1 MSNIVAI
8 DNFTVTSEEFIIP
21 GGGLIS
27 SVAPQAVLT
36 ITPNQGYEIEASNF
50 TVISS
55 NPEVDVPNSY
65 FTQDGENVIL
75 TVVFVTTATMPNYN
89 LDIKICLRGA
99 TQELG
104 VTIAGTVFYNT
115 TNATPSPQNLPY
127 TNSGPAESTEE
138 ILSQL
143 VQADAGYYF
152 QSTPTISLRTGDP
165 TDYNL
170 YTSASVFDSNN
181 RLTAIRVNADY
192 TYPFVN
198 QSSDEID
205 VYAHAIEIPVILEY
219 VTGYSINTTVPAT
232 QTVRNL
238 AITGVQGADYS
249 LTIDNGATFSNGTN
263 AITGVLPSSQELVP
277 ITFPAVTSAQTH
289 NLTFVVPGTDLSP
302 DFSQPNPIVFTR
314 RVITPIQLSGTITSG
329 DTDISVTNPTPLA
342 LDASYNFTQS
352 GSLTHDITISPTAGF
367 TIAWTDTNALVD
379 SDFTKTEADGN
390 FTITQ
395 GAKQLN
401 VGSSNLTL
409 RVDITSPFTGVQ
421 NMSYSL
427 TDDIDTYI
435 TKTYL
440 YTCAAFDFDNSQ
452 GTEASVYEYADCNTG
467 EIKRETVPVGNAR
480 IGKCVREE
488 PLPRRISGDGSFPL
502 NNPEIICP

>member
-8 DNFTVTSEEFIIP
+8 DNFTVTSQEFVIP

-89 LDIKICLRGA
+89 LDIKICMRGA
-99 TQELG
+99 AQELG
-104 VTIAGTVFYNT
+104 VTIDGDVFYDT
-115 TNATPSPQNLPY
+115 QNATPLTSIVGY
-127 TNSGPAESTEE
+127 SNSGPAESTEE

-143 VQADAGYYF
+143 IQADAGYYF

-181 RLTAIRVNADY
+181 RLTAIIVNADY

-198 QSSDEID
+198 HIGDEID

-219 VTGYSINTTVPAT
+219 VTGYSINTTVPAA
-232 QTVRNL
+232 QTIRNL

-263 AITGVLPSSQELVP
+263 AITGVLPSGQELVP

-302 DFSQPNPIVFTR
+302 DFNQPNPIVFQR
-314 RVITPIQLSGTITSG
+314 RVITSIQLSGTITSG
-329 DTDISVTNPTPLA
+329 DTDLSVTNPTPLA

-352 GSLTHDITISPTAGF
+352 GSLTHDITISPLADF
-367 TIAWTDTNALVD
+367 TIAWTDTNSLVD

-395 GAKQLN
+395 GAKLLN
-401 VGSSNLTL
+401 SGSSDLTL

-421 NMSYSL
+421 NMSYAL
-427 TDDIDTYI
+427 TNDIDTYI
-435 TKTYL
+435 TKTYV
-440 YTCAAFDFDNSQ
+440 CAALDFDNSQ
-452 GTEASVYEYADCNTG
+452 GTVDSVYEYADCDTG
-467 EIKRETVPVGNAR
+467 AITQETVPAGGVVTGQCAR
-480 IGKCVREE
+480 LM
-488 PLPRRISGDGSFPL
+488 PPASLISGDGNPPAL
-502 NNPEIICP
+502 NPTITCP

>member
-21 GGGLIS
+21 GGDLIS

-50 TVISS
+50 TVVSS
-55 NPEVDVPNSY
+55 NPEVDVPGSY
-65 FTQDGENVIL
+65 FTQDGENVTL
-75 TVVFVTTATMPNYN
+75 TVVFVSTATMPSNN
-89 LDIKICLRGA
+89 LDIKICMRGA
-99 TQELG
+99 AQELG
-104 VTIAGTVFYNT
+104 VTIAGTVFYDT
-115 TNATPSPQNLPY
+115 ANATPLPQNLPY

-143 VQADAGYYF
+143 LQADAGYYF
-152 QSTPTISLRTGDP
+152 QSTPTISLRTGDT

-170 YTSASVFDSNN
+170 YTTGSVLDSNN

-198 QSSDEID
+198 HSGDEID
-205 VYAHAIEIPVILEY
+205 VYAHAIEIPIILEY
-219 VTGYSINTTVPAT
+219 VTGYSINTTVPAS

-263 AITGVLPSSQELVP
+263 AITGILPSGQELVP
-277 ITFPAVTSAQTH
+277 ITFPTVTSTTTH

-302 DFSQPNPIVFTR
+302 DFSQPNPIVFQR
-314 RVITPIQLSGTITSG
+314 RVITSIQLSGTITSG
-329 DTDISVTNPTPLA
+329 DADISVTNPTPLP
-342 LDASYNFTQS
+342 LDAGYNFTQS
-352 GSLTHDITISPTAGF
+352 GSLAHDITISPAAGS

-401 VGSSNLTL
+401 VGSSDLTL

-427 TDDIDTYI
+427 TDNINTYI
-435 TKTYL
+435 TKTPI
-440 YTCAAFDFDNSQ
+440 CATYDFGNFG
-452 GTEASVYEYADCNTG
+452 GTTDAVYAYVACDG
-467 EIKRETVPVGNAR
+467 GLVSLTVPAGTDVYGRCAR
-480 IGKCVREE
+480 IVPAPFLVSGGG
-488 PLPRRISGDGSFPL
+488 LPPAL
-502 NNPEIICP
+502 NPTNICP

>member
-1 MSNIVAI
+1 MSNITAI
-8 DNFTVTSEEFIIP
+8 DNFTVTSQEFVIP
-21 GGGLIS
+21 GGDLIS

-50 TVISS
+50 TVVSS
-55 NPEVDVPNSY
+55 NPEVDVPGSY

-75 TVVFVTTATMPNYN
+75 TVVFVTTATMPSNN
-89 LDIKICLRGA
+89 LDIKICMRGSA
-99 TQELG
+99 QELG
-104 VTIAGTVFYNT
+104 VTIAGTVFYDT
-115 TNATPSPQNLPY
+115 ANATPLPQNLPY

-143 VQADAGYYF
+143 LQADAGYYF

-170 YTSASVFDSNN
+170 YTTGSVLDSNN

-192 TYPFVN
+192 TYPFAN
-198 QSSDEID
+198 HISDEID
-205 VYAHAIEIPVILEY
+205 VYAHAIEIPIILEY
-219 VTGYSINTTVPAT
+219 VTGYSINTTVPAA
-232 QTVRNL
+232 QTVRSL

-263 AITGVLPSSQELVP
+263 AITGVLPSGQELVP
-277 ITFPAVTSAQTH
+277 ITFPTVTSTTTH

-302 DFSQPNPIVFTR
+302 DFSQPNPIVFQR
-314 RVITPIQLSGTITSG
+314 RVITSIQLTGTITSG
-329 DTDISVTNPTPLA
+329 DTDITVTNPTPLP

-352 GSLTHDITISPTAGF
+352 GSLTHDITISPVAGF
-367 TIAWTDTNALVD
+367 TIAWTDTNSLVD
-379 SDFTKTEADGN
+379 SDFTKTEADGD

-395 GAKQLN
+395 GAKLLN
-401 VGSSNLTL
+401 LGSSLTL

-427 TDDIDTYI
+427 TNNIDTYI
-435 TKTYL
+435 TKTY
-440 YTCAAFDFDNSQ
+440 TCATFDFDNTQ
-452 GTEASVYEYADCNTG
+452 GTVDSVYEWADCEFG
-467 EIKRETVPVGNAR
+467 IISQVTVTAGNGVVGQCAR
-480 IGKCVREE
+480 LV
-488 PLPRRISGDGSFPL
+488 PAPSLISGDGNPPAL
-502 NNPEIICP
+502 NPTNTCP

>member
-1 MSNIVAI
+1 MSNITAI
-8 DNFTVTSEEFIIP
+8 DNFTVTSQEFVIP

-50 TVISS
+50 TVVSS

-75 TVVFVTTATMPNYN
+75 TVVFIATATMPNSN
-89 LDIKICLRGA
+89 LNIKICMRGA
-99 TQELG
+99 AQELG
-104 VTIAGTVFYNT
+104 VSISGDVFYDT
-115 TNATPSPQNLPY
+115 QNATPLTSTVGY
-127 TNSGPAESTEE
+127 SNSGPAESTEE

-143 VQADAGYYF
+143 IQADAGYYF

-170 YTSASVFDSNN
+170 YTTGSVLDSNN

-198 QSSDEID
+198 HSGDEID
-205 VYAHAIEIPVILEY
+205 VYAHAIEIPIILEY
-219 VTGYSINTTVPAT
+219 VTGYSINTAVPAS

-263 AITGVLPSSQELVP
+263 AITGVLPSGQELVP
-277 ITFPAVTSAQTH
+277 ITFPTVTSATTH

-302 DFSQPNPIVFTR
+302 DFSQPNPIVFQ
-314 RVITPIQLSGTITSG
+314 RVVVTSIQLSGTIASG
-329 DTDISVTNPTPLA
+329 DTDITVTNPAPLS
-342 LDASYNFTQS
+342 LDANYSFTQN
-352 GSLTHDITISPTAGF
+352 GSLAHGITISPVAGA
-367 TIAWTDTNALVD
+367 TIAWTDTNSLVD

-395 GAKQLN
+395 GVKTSS
-401 VGSSNLTL
+401 GSDLAL
-409 RVDITSPFTGVQ
+409 IVQGTSAFTGVQ

-427 TDDIDTYI
+427 TDNIDTYI
-435 TKTYL
+435 TKTYI
-440 YTCAAFDFDNSQ
+440 CATFDFNNTQ
-452 GTEASVYEYADCNTG
+452 GTVDSVYEYADCDTG
-467 EIKRETVPVGNAR
+467 AISQVTVIAGNSVIGQCAR
-480 IGKCVREE
+480 IV
-488 PLPRRISGDGSFPL
+488 PAPSLISGDGNPPAL
-502 NNPEIICP
+502 NPTIQCP

>member
-21 GGGLIS
+21 GGDLIS

-50 TVISS
+50 TVVSS
-55 NPEVDVPNSY
+55 NPEVDVPGSY
-65 FTQDGENVIL
+65 FTQDGENVTL
-75 TVVFVTTATMPNYN
+75 TVVFVSTATMPSNN
-89 LDIKICLRGA
+89 LDIKICMRGA
-99 TQELG
+99 AQELG
-104 VTIAGTVFYNT
+104 VTIAGAINYDLD
-115 TNATPSPQNLPY
+115 NATSTPQNISY
-127 TNSGPAESTEE
+127 SNSGPAESTEE

-143 VQADAGYYF
+143 VQADTGYYF

-170 YTSASVFDSNN
+170 YTTGSVLDSNN

-198 QSSDEID
+198 HSGDEID

-219 VTGYSINTTVPAT
+219 VTGYSINTTVPAA
-232 QTVRNL
+232 QTTRNL

-249 LTIDNGATFSNGTN
+249 LTIDNGAYFADGTN
-263 AITGVLPSSQELVP
+263 AITGVLPSGQELVP
-277 ITFPAVTSAQTH
+277 ITFPAVTSTQTH

-302 DFSQPNPIVFTR
+302 DFNQPNPIVFQR
-314 RVITPIQLSGTITSG
+314 RVITSIQLSGTIASG

-352 GSLTHDITISPTAGF
+352 GSLTHDITISPVAGF
-367 TIAWTDTNALVD
+367 TISWTDTNALVD

-395 GAKQLN
+395 GAKLLN
-401 VGSSNLTL
+401 QGSSDLTL

-421 NMSYSL
+421 NMSYLL
-427 TDDIDTYI
+427 TDNIDTYI
-435 TKTYL
+435 TKTY
-440 YTCAAFDFDNSQ
+440 TCATFDFINSS
-452 GTEASVYEYADCNTG
+452 GTTDALYAYVACEGGFVNL
-467 EIKRETVPVGNAR
+467 TVPAGQDILGRCAR
-480 IGKCVREE
+480 IV
-488 PLPRRISGDGSFPL
+488 PAPSLVSGDGDPPAL
-502 NNPEIICP
+502 NPINLCP

>member
-8 DNFTVTSEEFIIP
+8 DNFTVTSEEFVIP

-50 TVISS
+50 TVVSS
-55 NPEVDVPNSY
+55 NPEVDVPGSY

-75 TVVFVTTATMPNYN
+75 TVVFITTATMPNNN
-89 LDIKICLRGA
+89 LDIKICMRGA
-99 TQELG
+99 AQELG
-104 VTIAGTVFYNT
+104 VTIAGTVFYDT
-115 TNATPSPQNLPY
+115 ANAIPLPQSSPY

-143 VQADAGYYF
+143 IQADTGYYF
-152 QSTPTISLRTGDP
+152 QATPTISLRTGDP

-170 YTSASVFDSNN
+170 YTTGSVLDSNN

-198 QSSDEID
+198 HSGDEID

-219 VTGYSINTTVPAT
+219 VTGYSINTTVPAA
-232 QTVRNL
+232 QTVRDL

-263 AITGVLPSSQELVP
+263 AITGVLPAGQELVP
-277 ITFPAVTSAQTH
+277 ITFPAVTSTQTH

-302 DFSQPNPIVFTR
+302 DFNQPNPIVFTR
-314 RVITPIQLSGTITSG
+314 RVITSIQLSGTITSG
-329 DTDISVTNPTPLA
+329 DADISVTNPTPLP

-352 GSLTHDITISPTAGF
+352 GSLEHDITISPVGGF
-367 TIAWTDTNALVD
+367 TISWTDINALVD

-395 GAKQLN
+395 GLKRANL
-401 VGSSNLTL
+401 GSSGLIL
-409 RVDITSPFTGVQ
+409 RVDITSPTTGVQ

-427 TDDIDTYI
+427 TDNIDTYI
-435 TKTYL
+435 TKTYQ
-440 YTCAAFDFDNSQ
+440 CATFDFDNTQ
-452 GTEASVYEYADCNTG
+452 GTGDSVYEYADCDTG
-467 EIKRETVPVGNAR
+467 TITQTTVFAGGVVTGQCAR
-480 IGKCVREE
+480 IV
-488 PLPRRISGDGSFPL
+488 PTPSLVSGDGNPPAL
-502 NNPEIICP
+502 NPTIQCP

>member
-8 DNFTVTSEEFIIP
+8 DNFTVTSEEFVIP

-36 ITPNQGYEIEASNF
+36 ITPNRGYEIEASNF
-50 TVISS
+50 TVVSS
-55 NPEVDVPNSY
+55 NPEVDVPGSY
-65 FTQDGENVIL
+65 FTQDGKNVTL
-75 TVVFVTTATMPNYN
+75 TVVFVSTATMPNNN
-89 LDIKICLRGA
+89 LDIKICMRGA

-104 VTIAGTVFYNT
+104 VTIVGTVFYNT
-115 TNATPSPQNLPY
+115 TNATPLPQSLPY

-143 VQADAGYYF
+143 VQANAGYYF

-170 YTSASVFDSNN
+170 YTTGSVLDSNN
-181 RLTAIRVNADY
+181 RLTAIRVNANY
-192 TYPFVN
+192 TYPFAN
-198 QSSDEID
+198 HSGDEID
-205 VYAHAIEIPVILEY
+205 VYANAIEIPVILEY
-219 VTGYSINTTVPAT
+219 VTGYSINTTVPAV

-263 AITGVLPSSQELVP
+263 AITGVLPAGQELVP
-277 ITFPAVTSAQTH
+277 ITFPVVTSAQTH

-302 DFSQPNPIVFTR
+302 DFNQPNPIVFTR
-314 RVITPIQLSGTITSG
+314 IVVTSIQLSGTITSG
-329 DTDISVTNPTPLA
+329 DTDISVTNPTPLP

-352 GSLTHDITISPTAGF
+352 GSLEHDITISPVGGF
-367 TIAWTDTNALVD
+367 TISWTDTNALVD

-395 GAKQLN
+395 GAKLLN
-401 VGSSNLTL
+401 AGSSDLAL
-409 RVDITSPFTGVQ
+409 RVNITSPNTGVQ

-427 TDDIDTYI
+427 TDNIDTYI
-435 TKTYL
+435 TKTY
-440 YTCAAFDFDNSQ
+440 TCATFDFDNTQ
-452 GTEASVYEYADCNTG
+452 GTVDSVYEYADCDTG
-467 EIKRETVPVGNAR
+467 AIIQDTVAAGGARRQCAR
-480 IGKCVREE
+480 IV
-488 PLPRRISGDGSFPL
+488 PTPSLISGDGNPPAL
-502 NNPEIICP
+502 NPTIQCP

>member
-1 MSNIVAI
+1 MSNITAI
-8 DNFTVTSEEFIIP
+8 DNFTVTSQEFVIP
-21 GGGLIS
+21 GGDLIS

-50 TVISS
+50 TVVSS
-55 NPEVDVPNSY
+55 NPEVDVPGSY

-75 TVVFVTTATMPNYN
+75 TVVFVTTATMPSNN
-89 LDIKICLRGA
+89 LDIKICMRGSA
-99 TQELG
+99 QELG
-104 VTIAGTVFYNT
+104 VTIAGTVFYDT
-115 TNATPSPQNLPY
+115 ANATPLPQNLPY

-143 VQADAGYYF
+143 LQADAGYYF

-170 YTSASVFDSNN
+170 YTTGSVLDSNN

-192 TYPFVN
+192 TYPFAN
-198 QSSDEID
+198 HISDEID
-205 VYAHAIEIPVILEY
+205 VYAHAIEIPIILEY
-219 VTGYSINTTVPAT
+219 VTGYSINTTVPAA
-232 QTVRNL
+232 QTVRSL

-263 AITGVLPSSQELVP
+263 AITGVLPSGQELVP
-277 ITFPAVTSAQTH
+277 ITFPTVTSTTTH

-302 DFSQPNPIVFTR
+302 DFSQPNPIVFQR
-314 RVITPIQLSGTITSG
+314 RVITSIQLTGTITSG
-329 DTDISVTNPTPLA
+329 DTDITVTNPTPLP

-352 GSLTHDITISPTAGF
+352 GSLTHDITISPVAGF
-367 TIAWTDTNALVD
+367 TIAWTDTNSLVD
-379 SDFTKTEADGN
+379 SDFTKTEADGD

-395 GAKQLN
+395 GAKLLN
-401 VGSSNLTL
+401 LGSSLTL

-427 TDDIDTYI
+427 TDNIDTYI
-435 TKTYL
+435 TKTY
-440 YTCAAFDFDNSQ
+440 TCATFDFDNTQ
-452 GTEASVYEYADCNTG
+452 GTVDSVYEWADCEFG
-467 EIKRETVPVGNAR
+467 IISQVTVTAGNGVVGQCAR
-480 IGKCVREE
+480 LV
-488 PLPRRISGDGSFPL
+488 PAPSLISGDGNPPAL
-502 NNPEIICP
+502 NPTNTCP

>member
-1 MSNIVAI
+1 MSNTVAI
-8 DNFTVTSEEFIIP
+8 DNFTVTSQEFVIP

-27 SVAPQAVLT
+27 SVATQSVLT

-50 TVISS
+50 TVVSS
-55 NPEVDVPNSY
+55 NPEVDVPGSY

-75 TVVFVTTATMPNYN
+75 TVVFVTTATMPNNN
-89 LDIKICLRGA
+89 LDIKICMRGA
-99 TQELG
+99 AQELG
-104 VTIAGTVFYNT
+104 ATIAGTVFYDT
-115 TNATPSPQNLPY
+115 ANATPLPQSLPY

-143 VQADAGYYF
+143 IQADAGYYF

-198 QSSDEID
+198 HSGDEID
-205 VYAHAIEIPVILEY
+205 VYAHAIEIPIILEY
-219 VTGYSINTTVPAT
+219 VTGYSINTGVPAA

-263 AITGVLPSSQELVP
+263 AITGVLPAGQELVP
-277 ITFPAVTSAQTH
+277 ITFPAVTSYQTH

-302 DFSQPNPIVFTR
+302 DFNQPNPIVFQ
-314 RVITPIQLSGTITSG
+314 RVVVTSIQLSGAITSG
-329 DTDISVTNPTPLA
+329 DTDISVTNPTPLS
-342 LDASYNFTQS
+342 LDASYNFTQR
-352 GSLTHDITISPTAGF
+352 GSLTHDITISPVAGA
-367 TIAWTDTNALVD
+367 TITWTDTNSLVD

-401 VGSSNLTL
+401 LGSSNLTL

-427 TDDIDTYI
+427 TDNIDTYI
-435 TKTYL
+435 TKTYQ
-440 YTCAAFDFDNSQ
+440 CATFDFDNSQ
-452 GTEASVYEYADCNTG
+452 GTGDSIYEYADCDTG
-467 EIKRETVPVGNAR
+467 AITQVTLFAGAVVTGQCARVVP
-480 IGKCVREE
+480 
-488 PLPRRISGDGSFPL
+488 PPSLISGDGNPPAL
-502 NNPEIICP
+502 NPTIQCP

>member
-8 DNFTVTSEEFIIP
+8 DNFTVTSEEFVIP

-50 TVISS
+50 TVVSS
-55 NPEVDVPNSY
+55 NPEVDVPGSY

-75 TVVFVTTATMPNYN
+75 TVVFITTATMPNNN
-89 LDIKICLRGA
+89 LDIKICMRGA
-99 TQELG
+99 AQELG
-104 VTIAGTVFYNT
+104 VTIAGTVFYDT
-115 TNATPSPQNLPY
+115 TNATPLPQSLPY

-170 YTSASVFDSNN
+170 YTTGSVLDSNN

-198 QSSDEID
+198 HSGDEID

-219 VTGYSINTTVPAT
+219 VTGYSINITVPAA
-232 QTVRNL
+232 QTVRDL

-263 AITGVLPSSQELVP
+263 AITGVLPAGQELVP
-277 ITFPAVTSAQTH
+277 ITFPAVTSTQTH

-302 DFSQPNPIVFTR
+302 DFNQPNPIVFTR
-314 RVITPIQLSGTITSG
+314 RVVTSIQLSGAITSG
-329 DTDISVTNPTPLA
+329 DTDISVTNPTPLP

-352 GSLTHDITISPTAGF
+352 GSLEHDITISPVGGF
-367 TIAWTDTNALVD
+367 TISWTDTNALVD

-395 GAKQLN
+395 GAKLLN
-401 VGSSNLTL
+401 AGSSDLTL
-409 RVDITSPFTGVQ
+409 RVDITSPTTGVQ
-421 NMSYSL
+421 NMSYLL
-427 TDDIDTYI
+427 TDNIDTYI
-435 TKTYL
+435 TKTYI
-440 YTCAAFDFDNSQ
+440 CATFDFDNTQ
-452 GTEASVYEYADCNTG
+452 GTVDSVYEYADCDTG
-467 EIKRETVPVGNAR
+467 VITQDTVSAGNSIIGQCARAVPVPSL
-480 IGKCVREE
+480 V
-488 PLPRRISGDGSFPL
+488 SGDGNPPAL
-502 NNPEIICP
+502 NPTIQCP

>member
-8 DNFTVTSEEFIIP
+8 DNFTVTSQEFVIP

-50 TVISS
+50 TVVSS
-55 NPEVDVPNSY
+55 NPEVDVPGSY

-89 LDIKICLRGA
+89 LDIKICMRGA
-99 TQELG
+99 AQELG
-104 VTIAGTVFYNT
+104 VTIAGTVFYDT
-115 TNATPSPQNLPY
+115 ANATPLSQNLPY

-143 VQADAGYYF
+143 IQADAGYYF

-170 YTSASVFDSNN
+170 YTTGSVLDSNN

-198 QSSDEID
+198 HSGDEID
-205 VYAHAIEIPVILEY
+205 VYAHAIEIPIILEY
-219 VTGYSINTTVPAT
+219 VTGYSINTGVPAA

-263 AITGVLPSSQELVP
+263 AITGVLPAGQELVP

-302 DFSQPNPIVFTR
+302 DFNQPNPIVFQ
-314 RVITPIQLSGTITSG
+314 RVVTTSIQLSGTITSG
-329 DTDISVTNPTPLA
+329 DTDISVTNPTPLP

-352 GSLTHDITISPTAGF
+352 GSLAHDITISPVAGF

-395 GAKQLN
+395 GAKLLN
-401 VGSSNLTL
+401 LGSSDLTL
-409 RVDITSPFTGVQ
+409 RVDITSAFTGVQ

-427 TDDIDTYI
+427 VDDIDTYI
-435 TKTYL
+435 TKTY
-440 YTCAAFDFDNSQ
+440 TCATFDFDNSQ
-452 GTEASVYEYADCNTG
+452 GSGDSVYEYADCDSGALLQITVLAGAVVTG
-467 EIKRETVPVGNAR
+467 QCARVVPT
-480 IGKCVREE
+480 
-488 PLPRRISGDGSFPL
+488 PSLISGDGNPPAL
-502 NNPEIICP
+502 NPTIECP

>member
-1 MSNIVAI
+1 MSNITAI
-8 DNFTVTSEEFIIP
+8 DNFTVTSQEFVIP
-21 GGGLIS
+21 GGDLIS

-50 TVISS
+50 TVVSS
-55 NPEVDVPNSY
+55 NPEVDVPGSY

-75 TVVFVTTATMPNYN
+75 TVVFVTTATMPSNN
-89 LDIKICLRGA
+89 LDIKICMRGSA
-99 TQELG
+99 QELG
-104 VTIAGTVFYNT
+104 VTIAGTVFYDT
-115 TNATPSPQNLPY
+115 ANATPLPQNLPY

-143 VQADAGYYF
+143 LQADAGYYF

-170 YTSASVFDSNN
+170 YTTGSVLDSNN

-192 TYPFVN
+192 TYPFAN
-198 QSSDEID
+198 HISDEID
-205 VYAHAIEIPVILEY
+205 VYAHAIEIPIILEY
-219 VTGYSINTTVPAT
+219 VTGYSINTTVPAS
-232 QTVRNL
+232 QTVRDL

-263 AITGVLPSSQELVP
+263 AITGVLPSGQELVP
-277 ITFPAVTSAQTH
+277 ITFPTVTSTTTH

-302 DFSQPNPIVFTR
+302 DFSQPNPIVFQR
-314 RVITPIQLSGTITSG
+314 RVITSIQLTGTITSG
-329 DTDISVTNPTPLA
+329 DTDITVTNPTPLP

-352 GSLTHDITISPTAGF
+352 GSLTHDITISPVAGF
-367 TIAWTDTNALVD
+367 TIAWTDTNSLVD
-379 SDFTKTEADGN
+379 SDFTKTEADGD

-395 GAKQLN
+395 GAKLLN
-401 VGSSNLTL
+401 LGSSLTL

-427 TDDIDTYI
+427 TDNIDTYI
-435 TKTYL
+435 TKTY
-440 YTCAAFDFDNSQ
+440 TCATFDFDNTQ
-452 GTEASVYEYADCNTG
+452 GTVDSVYEWADCEFG
-467 EIKRETVPVGNAR
+467 IISQVTVTAGNGVVGQCAR
-480 IGKCVREE
+480 LV
-488 PLPRRISGDGSFPL
+488 PAPSLISGDGNPPAL
-502 NNPEIICP
+502 NPTNTCP